1 MTQQKHRLALIATGA
16 IASLMVGFTLT
27 PTFAAIVASIQNTT
41 NTASTGTL
49 TMKESSGSA
58 NCNSFDSNTTNT
70 ASCATINKYGGTTKA
85 LTPGG
90 AATVTNITI
99 QNTGNI
105 TANGFT
111 LNPGTCTASNVQGA
125 SHSGNGDLCDK
136 IQVKIESGN
145 TVIFNGTAKNFQA
158 GGQIDLLNKL
168 SKAGINASESV
179 PFKFSVSLD
188 SSADASHQGRQ
199 ISQPMT
205 WTFNG

>member
-90 AATVTNITI
+90 APTVTDITI

-105 TANGFT
+105 TATGFT
-111 LNPGTCTASNVQGA
+111 LTPGTCTSSNAAGA
-125 SHSGNGDLCDK
+125 SYSGNGDLCDK
-136 IQVKIESGN
+136 VKVAITSNG
-145 TVIFNGTAKNFQA
+145 TSIFNGTAKQFQN
-158 GGQIDLLNKL
+158 GGQINLLQKL
-168 SKAGINASESV
+168 TKAGINANESV
-179 PFKFSVSLD
+179 PIKFSVSLD
-188 SSADASHQGRQ
+188 ASADAIYQGRQ
-199 ISQPMT
+199 ISQPIT